1 MRFFRLLAPAGVL
14 LSACAGGSSLPAQ
27 EPRPASAPAAKAPPR
42 VKPSVDFKK
51 FKFLEGCWA
60 AQTGKDESAEEI
72 WTSPAENLLTSTTL
86 YYEKK
91 WATGYDFNRIEAV
104 DSTVVFV
111 IKGKDKPEE
120 VYTLKTLAD
129 EYFVFENPTKKDF
142 PQRISYRLTA
152 DGALIPRLEGED
164 KPSFELRLL
173 RVKCPGADKKN

>member
-14 LSACAGGSSLPAQ
+14 LAACAGGSSLPAQ
-27 EPRPASAPAAKAPPR
+27 EPRPAPAPAAKAPPR

-60 AQTGKDESAEEI
+60 ADVDKEHSVEEI
-72 WTSPAENLLTSTTL
+72 WTAPAENLLVSTTR

-104 DSTVVFV
+104 DTTVVFA
-111 IKGKDKPEE
+111 IKTKDKATED

-142 PQRISYRLTA
+142 PTRIIYRMAA
-152 DGALIPRLEGED
+152 DGALIPRNEGD
-164 KPSFELRLL
+164 GPSIELRLL